1 MTLREAYAIEC
12 STEERRISYIA
23 ILDKDS
29 GKAERDYADE
39 YLETHG
45 DIEVSRIVY
54 VPKLDCVYVETLD

>member
-12 STEERRISYIA
+12 STEERKIGFIA
-23 ILDKDS
+23 ILDRDS

-45 DIEVSRIVY
+45 DIEVSKTVY
-54 VPKLDCVYVETLD
+54 VPKLDCMYAETVE